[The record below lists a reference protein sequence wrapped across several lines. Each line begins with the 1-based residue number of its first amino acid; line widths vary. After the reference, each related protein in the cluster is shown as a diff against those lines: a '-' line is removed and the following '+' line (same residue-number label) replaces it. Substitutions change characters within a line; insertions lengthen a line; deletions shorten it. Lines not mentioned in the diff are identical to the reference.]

1 MPIPSKSLPE
11 KPKTAKERVY
21 SEVRE
26 WIINGTL
33 QPDERISDQEISYYF
48 SVSRTPVR
56 EAMQLLADQKLVT
69 ISPGKETRVAPI
81 NLKEAIQNYRIMAE
95 LQSLAVELTY
105 PQITPQTID
114 ELKRI
119 NKSFAIAVNTH
130 DIENTQRFDDQFHDI
145 FLKEV
150 NSYFLTE
157 FTKILKSHLQR
168 IEILYYKEKDLI
180 SSQTHEEIIAALEH
194 QDLKKAKEAMR
205 NNWLYTLEKIKK

>member
-81 NLKEAIQNYRIMAE
+81 NLKEAVQNYRIMAE

>member
-81 NLKEAIQNYRIMAE
+81 NLKEAVQNYRIMAE

-105 PQITPQTID
+105 PQIIPQTID

-194 QDLKKAKEAMR
+194 QNLEKAKEAMR

>member
-21 SEVRE
+21 SQVRE

-69 ISPGKETRVAPI
+69 VYPGKETRVSPI
-81 NLKEAIQNYRIMAE
+81 DLKEAGQNYRIMAE

-105 PQITPQTID
+105 PHITPQTID
-114 ELKRI
+114 QLKRI
-119 NKSFAIAVNTH
+119 NKSFAIAVNTR
-130 DIENTQRFDDQFHDI
+130 DIENIQRFDDQFHDI
-145 FLKEV
+145 FLHEI
-150 NSYFLTE
+150 NSYFMSE

-168 IEILYYKEKDLI
+168 IEILFYKEKEVI
-180 SSQTHEEIIAALEH
+180 SSQTHEEIIAALEN
-194 QDLKKAKEAMR
+194 QDLKRAKDAMR